1 MHIDTD
7 ALLRWRPSARGFQK
21 FQRQGSVPGRIDDE
35 IGLKCFELT
44 FRCAITD
51 IRGGTGARFTDDTKN
66 STSAAHFYVLQAFHP
81 PAQSPLEQWSGH
93 RVGWMVKFNSRP
105 MILSRELIQKVKASI
120 DGHRSSLSQFVAKAW
135 KELL

>member
-51 IRGGTGARFTDDTKN
+51 IRGGTGARLTDDTKN
-66 STSAAHFYVLQAFHP
+66 STSAAHFYVLQAFHL
-81 PAQSPLEQWSGH
+81 PAQSALQQWSRH
-93 RVGWMVKFNSRP
+93 RVSCMGESNSRP
-105 MILSRELIQKVKASI
+105 RILSRELIQNVKAAI
-120 DGHRSSLSQFVAKAW
+120 DGNCSSLSQFVAEAR